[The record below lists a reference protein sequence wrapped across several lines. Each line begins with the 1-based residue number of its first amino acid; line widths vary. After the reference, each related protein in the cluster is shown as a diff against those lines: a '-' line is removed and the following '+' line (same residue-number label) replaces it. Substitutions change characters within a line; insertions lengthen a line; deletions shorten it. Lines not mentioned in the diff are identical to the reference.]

1 MHLLHKN
8 LRVYLSLCV
17 IGLVYPACTVSF
29 PQVDAVRAQFGPS
42 DQAALTVP
50 KDAIWLASLRE
61 QGQLLAAYQREGF
74 ILFANADSDGRVEF
88 DGWLVRSVSGFDLGD
103 LDGVT
108 IESVGND
115 GSRTISSRTTE
126 FTTVCQSWMWFPGT
140 GLSGTWEQVCDGFGL
155 NIIRLNESGSIV
167 LVDQVVTPSGDRL
180 ILQRYEFSTGQRSQS

>member
-1 MHLLHKN
+1 MMNQGFLKVCFMFVGALLVN
-8 LRVYLSLCV
+8 SGCS
-17 IGLVYPACTVSF
+17 VSF
-29 PQVDAVRAQFGPS
+29 PQVDALKARFGDES
-42 DQAALTVP
+42 QAGLTVP
-50 KDAIWLASLRE
+50 KDAIWLASFRE

-115 GSRTISSRTTE
+115 GSRTISGRTTE
-126 FTTVCQSWMWFPGT
+126 FTTVCQSWMWVPGT
-140 GLSGTWEQVCDGFGL
+140 GLSGTWQQACDGFGL
-155 NIIRLNESGSIV
+155 NIIMLNESGSIV

-180 ILQRYEFSTGQRSQS
+180 ILQRYDFSTGQRSQS